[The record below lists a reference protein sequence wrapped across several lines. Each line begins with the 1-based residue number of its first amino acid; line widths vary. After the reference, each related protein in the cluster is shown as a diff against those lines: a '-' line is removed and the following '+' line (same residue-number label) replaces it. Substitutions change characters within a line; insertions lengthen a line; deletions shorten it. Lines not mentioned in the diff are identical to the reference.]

1 MSLVYVNGEFVDSSK
16 AFVSVFDHGF
26 LYGDGVFEG
35 IRAYDGV
42 VFKLQDHLKRL
53 YNMSKAILL
62 DIPISMEEMSEKVCE
77 TVRRNNLKDAYIRLV
92 VSRGIGD
99 LGLDPYNCK
108 NPSVIIIA
116 DKIALYPEETYKNG
130 LKVITS
136 TFRRNSIQTLDPQIK
151 SLNYLN
157 NILAKIEAVKA
168 GYQEALILNL
178 EGYVVECTGDN
189 VFIVSNET
197 LYTPPSAAGALGG
210 ITRATV
216 IEIAKKLNIPF
227 KERYFSLF
235 NVYTA
240 DECFLTGTAAEAIPV
255 TEVDNRQIGT
265 GKAGLITTKIMD
277 EFKKIRTVYG
287 TKVYL

>member
-1 MSLVYVNGEFVDSSK
+1 MPIVFLNGDFVDSEK
-16 AFVSVFDHGF
+16 AAVSVFDHGF

-42 VFKLQDHLKRL
+42 VFKLDDHLKRL
-53 YNMSKAILL
+53 YNMAKALLL
-62 DIPISMEEMSEKVCE
+62 DIPYSKEEMADKVLE

-92 VSRGIGD
+92 VSRGKGD
-99 LGLDPYNCK
+99 LGLDPYKCSK
-108 NPSVIIIA
+108 PTVVIIA
-116 DKIALYPEETYKNG
+116 DKITLYPDEMYQNG
-130 LKVITS
+130 LKIITS

-168 GYQEALILNL
+168 GYPEALLLNL
-178 EGYVVECTGDN
+178 EGYVAECTGDN
-189 VFIVSNET
+189 VFIVSDGI

-216 IEIAKKLNIPF
+216 IDIANKLGIPVVE
-227 KERYFSLF
+227 KYFSLF

-255 TEVDNRQIGT
+255 TEVDKRVIGD
-265 GKAGLITTKIMD
+265 GKPGEITKKIIE
-277 EFKKIRTVYG
+277 EFKNVRTLYG
-287 TKVYL
+287 TKVY

>member
-1 MSLVYVNGEFVDSSK
+1 MPVVFLNGEFVDSEK
-16 AFVSVFDHGF
+16 AAVSVFDHGF

-42 VFKLQDHLKRL
+42 VFKLDDHLKRL
-53 YNMSKAILL
+53 YNMAKALLL
-62 DIPISMEEMSEKVCE
+62 DVPYSKEEMADKVLE

-92 VSRGIGD
+92 VSRGKGD
-99 LGLDPYNCK
+99 LGLDPYKCSK
-108 NPSVIIIA
+108 PTVVIIA
-116 DKIALYPEETYKNG
+116 DKITLYPDEMYQNG
-130 LKVITS
+130 LKIITS

-168 GYQEALILNL
+168 GYPEALLLNL
-178 EGYVVECTGDN
+178 EGYVAECTGDN
-189 VFIVSNET
+189 VFIVSDGI

-216 IEIAKKLNIPF
+216 IDIANKLGIPVVE
-227 KERYFSLF
+227 KYFSLF

-255 TEVDNRQIGT
+255 TEVDKRVIGN
-265 GKAGLITTKIMD
+265 GKPGEITKKIIE
-277 EFKKIRTVYG
+277 EFKNVRTLYG
-287 TKVYL
+287 TKVY

>member
-1 MSLVYVNGEFVDSSK
+1 MPVVFLNGDFVDSEK
-16 AFVSVFDHGF
+16 AAVSVFDHGF

-42 VFKLQDHLKRL
+42 VFKLDDHLKRL
-53 YNMSKAILL
+53 YNMAKALLL
-62 DIPISMEEMSEKVCE
+62 DVPYSKEEMADKVLE

-92 VSRGIGD
+92 VSRGKGD
-99 LGLDPYNCK
+99 LGLDPYKCSK
-108 NPSVIIIA
+108 PTVVIIA
-116 DKIALYPEETYKNG
+116 DKITLYPDEMYQNG
-130 LKVITS
+130 LKIITS

-168 GYQEALILNL
+168 GYPEALLLNL
-178 EGYVVECTGDN
+178 EGYVAECTGDN
-189 VFIVSNET
+189 VFIVSDGI

-216 IEIAKKLNIPF
+216 IDIANKLGIPVVE
-227 KERYFSLF
+227 KYFSLF

-255 TEVDNRQIGT
+255 TEVDKRVIGD
-265 GKAGLITTKIMD
+265 GKPGEITKKIIE
-277 EFKKIRTVYG
+277 EFKNVRTLYG
-287 TKVYL
+287 TKVY

>member
-1 MSLVYVNGEFVDSSK
+1 MSIVFLDGEFVDSEK
-16 AFVSVFDHGF
+16 AAVSVFDHGF

-42 VFKLQDHLKRL
+42 VFKLDDHLKRL
-53 YNMSKAILL
+53 YNMAKALLL
-62 DIPISMEEMSEKVCE
+62 DMPYSKEEMADKVLE

-92 VSRGIGD
+92 VSRGKGD
-99 LGLDPYNCK
+99 LGLDPYKCSK
-108 NPSVIIIA
+108 PTVVIIA
-116 DKIALYPEETYKNG
+116 DKITLYPDEMYQNG
-130 LKVITS
+130 LKIITS

-168 GYQEALILNL
+168 GYPEALLLNI
-178 EGYVVECTGDN
+178 EGYVAECTGDN
-189 VFIVSNET
+189 VFIVSDGT

-216 IEIAKKLNIPF
+216 IDIANKLGIPVVE
-227 KERYFSLF
+227 KYFSLF

-255 TEVDNRQIGT
+255 TEVDKRVIGD
-265 GKAGLITTKIMD
+265 GKPGEITKKIIE
-277 EFKKIRTVYG
+277 EFKNVRTLYG
-287 TKVYL
+287 TKVY

>member
-1 MSLVYVNGEFVDSSK
+1 MPIVFLNGEFVDSEK
-16 AFVSVFDHGF
+16 AAVSVFDHGF

-42 VFKLQDHLKRL
+42 VFKLDDHLKRL
-53 YNMSKAILL
+53 YNMAKALLL
-62 DIPISMEEMSEKVCE
+62 DIPYSKEEMADKVLE

-92 VSRGIGD
+92 VSRGKGD
-99 LGLDPYNCK
+99 LGLDPYKCSK
-108 NPSVIIIA
+108 PTVVIIA
-116 DKIALYPEETYKNG
+116 DKITLYPDEMYQNG
-130 LKVITS
+130 LKIITS

-168 GYQEALILNL
+168 GYPEALLLNL
-178 EGYVVECTGDN
+178 EGYVAECTGDN
-189 VFIVSNET
+189 VFIVSDGT

-216 IEIAKKLNIPF
+216 IDIANKLGIPVVE
-227 KERYFSLF
+227 KYFSLF

-255 TEVDNRQIGT
+255 TEVDKRVIGD
-265 GKAGLITTKIMD
+265 GKPGEITKKIIE
-277 EFKKIRTVYG
+277 EFKNVRTLYG
-287 TKVYL
+287 TKVY

>member
-1 MSLVYVNGEFVDSSK
+1 MPVVFLNGEFVDSEK
-16 AFVSVFDHGF
+16 AAVSVFDHGF

-42 VFKLQDHLKRL
+42 VFKLDDHLKRL
-53 YNMSKAILL
+53 YNMAKALLL
-62 DIPISMEEMSEKVCE
+62 DVPYTKEEMVDKVLE

-92 VSRGIGD
+92 VSRGKGD
-99 LGLDPYNCK
+99 LGLDPYKCSK
-108 NPSVIIIA
+108 PTVVIIA
-116 DKIALYPEETYKNG
+116 DKITLYPDEMYQNG
-130 LKVITS
+130 LKIITS

-168 GYQEALILNL
+168 GYPEALLLNL
-178 EGYVVECTGDN
+178 EGYVAECTGDN
-189 VFIVSNET
+189 VFIVSDGI

-216 IEIAKKLNIPF
+216 IDIANKLGIPVVE
-227 KERYFSLF
+227 KYFSLF

-255 TEVDNRQIGT
+255 TEVDKRVIGN
-265 GKAGLITTKIMD
+265 GKPGEITKKIIE
-277 EFKKIRTVYG
+277 EFKNVRTLYG
-287 TKVYL
+287 TKVY